1 MHDLTFCM
9 AISYLAITSGLI
21 WTCSRCCKTWSKPIK
36 TILLFTLVHLLAY
49 FPTIKL
55 NITTICIYTYNSPKV
70 SISNKNKINT
80 RKEIGELFCNI
91 FKLFHTHFVCFL
103 QKNSSRCWQMYVY
116 RPFLSRSMYE
126 KSNDTLR

>member
-36 TILLFTLVHLLAY
+36 TILLFTLVLLLAY

-55 NITTICIYTYNSPKV
+55 SITTIHTYNSPKA
-70 SISNKNKINT
+70 SISNTGKINT
-80 RKEIGELFCNI
+80 RKEIGELFCNN

-116 RPFLSRSMYE
+116 RPFLSQFMYV
-126 KSNDTLR
+126 KSNYTLR